1 MAHYI
6 SESRLSPAQ
15 IVADAIEL
23 FGPNGW
29 GLAVREREE
38 NCASFTGGGG
48 HLSIFAR
55 KTDRGSEIE
64 IETREWDYQAR
75 QFLEKV

>member
-1 MAHYI
+1 MAHYV

-15 IVADAIEL
+15 ILEDAIEL

-29 GLAVREREE
+29 GLAVREQDE

-48 HLSIFAR
+48 HLSVLTR
-55 KTDRGSEIE
+55 ETERGSEIE
-64 IETREWDYQAR
+64 IETREWNYQAQ

>member
-1 MAHYI
+1 MAHYVT
-6 SESRLSPAQ
+6 ESRLSPAQ
-15 IVADAIEL
+15 ILGDAIEF

-29 GLAVREREE
+29 GLAVREQDER
-38 NCASFTGGGG
+38 CASFTGGGG
-48 HLSIFAR
+48 HLSILAR
-55 KTDRGSEIE
+55 ATGRGSEIE